1 MKQSV
6 FNLNTL
12 KAHPERNAFDLSHN
26 DVFSCAP
33 GQLLPISVTEVL
45 PNEHYQIK
53 PDVFLRTMPLNSAAY
68 VRLRQHIE
76 FFFVPMRV
84 LCRQFNQFVVGTKY
98 PISSLDTL
106 NSFNG
111 SLPYTKLQDLVILCY
126 NNPHVSQSFDGLSI
140 SEFYNRR
147 RLYDLLGFGINS
159 VNVPDSFTDW
169 KSFDAKD
176 LSVSLFRLAAYQ
188 KIYMDYYRNP
198 YYEAVDTNAFNLDD
212 KFGNYL
218 DTLQVSDLTR
228 LSSLSKL
235 RYRNWKMD
243 YFTSIQP
250 SFQGAPFV
258 TRGIDMSSFSLGSS
272 NESSFQVIA
281 GSQNDLEASSSTPNP
296 SKSSGAALI
305 NSSVPS
311 GLDDLGRFSIPV
323 HNIRAA
329 FALDKLLRLQEQSG
343 NGSYGEQIRNRFG
356 FGGVHDDW
364 KAVYIGGTSA
374 PVSISEVITTAN
386 TESQQGDFPTLGQ
399 TGDVYGKAVSSTDPN
414 SPFIEFDTKEHGIIM
429 GIYSV
434 VPEADYNSFGVDRHN
449 MKLRF
454 EDFFQP
460 EFERLGKQPLNSFE
474 LLTTKPEG
482 FTAWP
487 NRVIGFQ
494 NRYME
499 YKSNI
504 DKVHGQFCSG
514 GSLSAWSAPRNSGI
528 INDTG
533 TPFNLY
539 SLKVSP
545 KILNSVCSV
554 SFDGSESTDPILVD
568 SHIMIKAIR
577 PISVS
582 SEPLLN

>member
-12 KAHPERNAFDLSHN
+12 KANPERNAFDLSHN

-53 PDVFLRTMPLNSAAY
+53 PDIFLRTMPLNSAAY

-76 FFFVPMRV
+76 FFFVPMRT
-84 LCRQFNQFVVGTKY
+84 LCRQFNQFVVGTRY
-98 PISSLDTL
+98 PISNIDAL

-111 SLPYTKLQDLVILCY
+111 TLPNTSLGDLAICCY
-126 NNPHVSQSFDGLSI
+126 DNQWNEGHQDGLSI
-140 SEFYNRR
+140 PDNLNHK
-147 RLYDLLGFGINS
+147 RLYDLLGYGINS
-159 VNVPDSFTDW
+159 VNVPT
-169 KSFDAKD
+169 SFDDYRKLDAFT
-176 LSVSLFRLAAYQ
+176 LNVSLIRLAAYQ
-188 KIYMDYYRNP
+188 KIYSDFYRNP
-198 YYEAVDTNAFNLDD
+198 YYEGVETSSFNLDD
-212 KFGNYL
+212 IFGQN
-218 DTLQVSDLTR
+218 
-228 LSSLSKL
+228 LSVATQSHLFRILNLSKL
-235 RYRNWKMD
+235 RYRNWKLD
-243 YFTSIQP
+243 YFTSVQP

-258 TRGIDMSSFSLGSS
+258 TRGIDMSQFNLLQNEEGFNLVASTTEYGSS
-272 NESSFQVIA
+272 DPSLSKGASLVNESQTVNE
-281 GSQNDLEASSSTPNP
+281 QLLT
-296 SKSSGAALI
+296 
-305 NSSVPS
+305 
-311 GLDDLGRFSIPV
+311 RFNIPV

-329 FALDKLLRLQEQSG
+329 FALDKLLRLQQQAG

-364 KAVYIGGTSA
+364 KATFLGGTSS

-386 TESQQGDFPTLGQ
+386 THTSDDTVTLGQ
-399 TGDVYGKAVSSTDPN
+399 TGDIYGKAVSSTDPN
-414 SPFIEFDTKEHGIIM
+414 SSFIEFDTKEHGIIM

-434 VPEADYNSFGVDRHN
+434 VPEADYNSFCLDRHN

-460 EFERLGKQPLNSFE
+460 EFERLGKQPLTSFE
-474 LLTTKPEG
+474 LTTSKPTG
-482 FTAWP
+482 FTTWT

-494 NRYME
+494 NRYLE
-499 YKSNI
+499 YKTKV

-514 GSLSAWSAPRNSGI
+514 GSLSAWSAPRNSGV
-528 INDTG
+528 INDTAS
-533 TPFNLY
+533 PFNLY

-545 KILNSVCSV
+545 KILNSICSIQ
-554 SFDGSESTDPILVD
+554 FNGSENTDPILVD

>member
-12 KAHPERNAFDLSHN
+12 KASPERNAFDLSHN

-53 PDVFLRTMPLNSAAY
+53 PDIFLRTMPLNSAAY

-76 FFFVPMRV
+76 FFFVPMRT

-98 PISSLDTL
+98 PISNIDAL

-111 SLPYTKLQDLVILCY
+111 ELPNTTLGDLVTCCY
-126 NNPHVSQSFDGLSI
+126 NNQYNEGHLDGLSI
-140 SEFYNRR
+140 PNNLNHK
-147 RLYDLLGFGINS
+147 RLYDLLGYGINS
-159 VNVPDSFTDW
+159 VNVPSNFSNLTNFDSYNTH
-169 KSFDAKD
+169 
-176 LSVSLFRLAAYQ
+176 VSLFRLAAYQ
-188 KIYMDYYRNP
+188 KIYSDYYRNP
-198 YYEAVDTNAFNLDD
+198 YYESVETSSFNLDD
-212 KFGNYL
+212 IFGTYL
-218 DTLQVSDLTR
+218 TASNTTSLYR
-228 LSSLSKL
+228 LLNLSKL
-235 RYRNWKMD
+235 RYRNWKLD
-243 YFTSIQP
+243 YFTSVQP

-258 TRGIDMSSFSLGSS
+258 TRGIDMSQFNLHQIEDG
-272 NESSFQVIA
+272 FDIVA
-281 GSQNDLEASSSTPNP
+281 GSAQYGKSDPSTSRGAS
-296 SKSSGAALI
+296 LI
-305 NSSVPS
+305 NDSETVNDQ
-311 GLDDLGRFSIPV
+311 LLTRFSIPV

-329 FALDKLLRLQEQSG
+329 FALDKLLRLQQQAG

-364 KAVYIGGTSA
+364 KATFIGGTSA
-374 PVSISEVITTAN
+374 PVSISEVVTTAN
-386 TESQQGDFPTLGQ
+386 TTYTDDNLPLGN
-399 TGDVYGKAVSSTDPN
+399 TGDIYGKAVSSTDPN
-414 SPFIEFDTKEHGIIM
+414 SSVIEFDTKEHGIIM

-434 VPEADYNSFGVDRHN
+434 VPEADYNSFCLDRHN

-460 EFERLGKQPLNSFE
+460 EFERLGKQALSSFE
-474 LLTTKPEG
+474 LTTTKPTG
-482 FTAWP
+482 FVKWD

-494 NRYME
+494 NRYLE
-499 YKSNI
+499 YKTKV

-514 GSLSAWSAPRNSGI
+514 GSLSAWSAPRNSGV
-528 INDTG
+528 INDTDS
-533 TPFNLY
+533 PFNLY

-545 KILNSVCSV
+545 KILNSICSIQ
-554 SFDGSESTDPILVD
+554 FNGSETTDPILVD

>member
-1 MKQSV
+1 MKQNV

-12 KAHPERNAFDLSHN
+12 KAHPERNAFDLSHT

-53 PDVFLRTMPLNSAAY
+53 PDIFLRTMPLNSAAY

-76 FFFVPMRV
+76 FFFVPMRT

-98 PISSLDTL
+98 PISNIESL

-111 SLPYTKLQDLVILCY
+111 QLTYTNLSDLVVLCY
-126 NNPHVSQSFDGLSI
+126 DNVWNEDHLDGLSI
-140 SEFYNRR
+140 SNNLNHK
-147 RLYDLLGFGINS
+147 RLYDLLGYGINS
-159 VNVPDSFTDW
+159 VNVPSNFKDFND
-169 KSFDAKD
+169 FDACNT
-176 LSVSLFRLAAYQ
+176 SVSLFRLAAYQ
-188 KIYMDYYRNP
+188 KIYSDFYRNP
-198 YYEAVDTNAFNLDD
+198 YYEGVETSSFNLDD
-212 KFGNYL
+212 IFGSRL
-218 DTLQVSDLTR
+218 DAGKTEQYYR
-228 LSSLSKL
+228 LLNLSKL
-235 RYRNWKMD
+235 RYRNWKLD
-243 YFTSIQP
+243 YFTSVQP

-258 TRGIDMSSFSLGSS
+258 TRAIDMSQFNLLQNGDGFDLVASTSDYGSS
-272 NESSFQVIA
+272 DPSLSKGASLVNASETV
-281 GSQNDLEASSSTPNP
+281 NDQLLT
-296 SKSSGAALI
+296 
-305 NSSVPS
+305 
-311 GLDDLGRFSIPV
+311 RFNIPV

-329 FALDKLLRLQEQSG
+329 FALDKLIRLQQQAG

-364 KAVYIGGTSA
+364 KATFIGGTSA
-374 PVSISEVITTAN
+374 PVSISEVITTSN
-386 TESQQGDFPTLGQ
+386 TERTEGNISTTLGQ
-399 TGDVYGKAVSSTDPN
+399 TGDIYGKAVSSTDPN
-414 SPFIEFDTKEHGIIM
+414 SPIIEFDTKEHGIIM

-434 VPEADYNSFGVDRHN
+434 VPEADYNSFCLDRHN

-460 EFERLGKQPLNSFE
+460 EFERLGKQALSSYE
-474 LLTTKPEG
+474 LTTTKPQG
-482 FTAWP
+482 FTNWT

-494 NRYME
+494 NRYLE
-499 YKSNI
+499 YKTKV

-514 GSLSAWSAPRNSGI
+514 GSLSAWSAPRNSGV
-528 INDTG
+528 INDTAS
-533 TPFNLY
+533 PFNLY

-545 KILNSVCSV
+545 KILNSICSIA
-554 SFDGSESTDPILVD
+554 FNGEERTDPILVD